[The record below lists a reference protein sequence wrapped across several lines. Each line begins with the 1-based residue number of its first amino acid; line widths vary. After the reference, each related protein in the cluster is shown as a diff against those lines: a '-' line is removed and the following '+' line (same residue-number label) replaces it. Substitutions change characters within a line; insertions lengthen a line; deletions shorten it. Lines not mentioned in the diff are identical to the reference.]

1 MRNLLSAN
9 IHRLLKNK
17 IFWMCTAAMFC
28 FTVFIMLQA
37 ARVDAMYER
46 GRSLDYYY
54 FHTLPYFGLF
64 LSVFISLFLG
74 TEYEDGVIRNK
85 IVVGHT
91 RTNIYLANLITC
103 FAGSFVIFMA
113 WAIGGLA
120 GIPHFGIWEAGI
132 SGYGMLLIASLCSVF
147 SIASILMPI
156 SQLIAGKGVSG
167 ITSAFVSIGLLVLA
181 STLYNLLCEPEM
193 ISGAIL
199 VNNQI
204 QMTDPEPNPMYI
216 GGTLRTVFEI
226 CLRILP
232 TGQQILI
239 ADEKI
244 AYPLL
249 FLAFSLPVILLM
261 SVMGMRAFR
270 KKDLK

>member
-9 IHRLLKNK
+9 IRRLLKNK
-17 IFWMCTAAMFC
+17 ILWLCAAAMLL
-28 FTVFIMLQA
+28 FTVFLMLQA
-37 ARVDAMYER
+37 ARVDALRDR
-46 GRSLDYYY
+46 GRNLDYYY

-64 LSVFISLFLG
+64 LSVFVSLFLG

-85 IVVGHT
+85 IVVGHK
-91 RTNIYLANLITC
+91 RKNIYLANLITC

-132 SGYGMLLIASLCSVF
+132 SGYCGFFIASLCSVL
-147 SIASILMPI
+147 SITAILVLV
-156 SQLIAGKGVSG
+156 SQLITSRAVNGV
-167 ITSAFVSIGLLVLA
+167 TSVFAAIGLIVLA
-181 STLYNLLCEPEM
+181 SMIYNMLCEPET
-193 ISGAIL
+193 ISDMIL
-199 VNNQI
+199 VNGQI
-204 QMTDPEPNPMYI
+204 QMTDPGPNPMYI

-239 ADEKI
+239 ADREI
-244 AYPLL
+244 IDP
-249 FLAFSLPVILLM
+249 FIFPVFSLLVVIFV
-261 SVMGMRAFR
+261 SAIGMRAFR